1 MEHSILE
8 ISLGVILIYLLI
20 CAACAITICYIYKEL
35 DFLKSFLTYLK
46 IGLVFGFF
54 LAILLLIL
62 YKLIL

>member
-20 CAACAITICYIYKEL
+20 CVTCAITICYVFKEL
-35 DFLKSFLTYLK
+35 DFFKAFLTYLK

-54 LAILLLIL
+54 LAILLLIFD
-62 YKLIL
+62 KLIL